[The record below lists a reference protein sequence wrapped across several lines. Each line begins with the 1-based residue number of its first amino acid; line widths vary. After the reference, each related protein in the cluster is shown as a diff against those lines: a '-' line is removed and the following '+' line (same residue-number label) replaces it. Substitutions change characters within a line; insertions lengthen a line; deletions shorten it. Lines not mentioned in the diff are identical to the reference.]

1 MHRAMVRMARF
12 DILAA
17 LAGTATVL
25 CAVALES
32 ARACLHAPAARL
44 SAKTPIR
51 PAVEFTIN
59 GAKLSVALSFFF
71 QCWAR
76 GTTMLCNKHN
86 NARPCLQATTARM
99 RARIPSTP
107 RCDLTILRT
116 RTVVTR
122 AFLLELRARCATNGW
137 LLVD

>member
-25 CAVALES
+25 CTVALEG
-32 ARACLHAPAARL
+32 ACACLHAPAARL

-59 GAKLSVALSFFF
+59 GAKLRVALSFFS
-71 QCWAR
+71 QCRAR
-76 GTTMLCNKHN
+76 GTTMLCDKHN
-86 NARPCLQATTARM
+86 NTRARLQATTTRM
-99 RARIPSTP
+99 RTRVPSTP
-107 RCDLTILRT
+107 RCDLAVLRT
-116 RTVVTR
+116 RPVVTS
-122 AFLLELRARCATNGW
+122 ALLLKLRARCATNGW